1 MFARLAFAIAV
12 VTAATVQPAHAQTPP
27 ESPKWEFLVSN
38 GQLVPTGAQRDEF
51 DRGNLTAIQ
60 VGYVA
65 TARLVVTG
73 TAVWGRT
80 RTTSIGTSRLDVF
93 SYDLGAEVRGDS
105 SAIANWLSLMPF
117 AGIGT
122 GGRSYNYRHL
132 PVDAT
137 HNLAAYVSVGA
148 EFGIRW
154 GRLRIEARNYVAGF
168 KPLEGGRGSATR
180 NDVVVM
186 TGLRF
191 GR

>member
-27 ESPKWEFLVSN
+27 ESPK
-38 GQLVPTGAQRDEF
+38 
-51 DRGNLTAIQ
+51 
-60 VGYVA
+60 
-65 TARLVVTG
+65 
-73 TAVWGRT
+73 
-80 RTTSIGTSRLDVF
+80 
-93 SYDLGAEVRGDS
+93 
-105 SAIANWLSLMPF
+105 
-117 AGIGT
+117 
-122 GGRSYNYRHL
+122 
-132 PVDAT
+132 
-137 HNLAAYVSVGA
+137 
-148 EFGIRW
+148 RW